1 MLASGQ
7 SNMWVKI
14 FTAKYYPR
22 GTFWSGSLGKNALVV
37 ARGIWSTREFLK
49 KESCCLISK
58 GDTVNLWNAPWI
70 PWDEEDTSRAS
81 FNPII
86 NQSLLLA
93 EQFLIEGQREWNLD
107 WLTWLSDTSFYL
119 E

>member
-22 GTFWSGSLGKNALVV
+22 GTFWSSSLEKNASVI
-37 ARGIWSTREFLK
+37 AKGIWSTREFLK

-58 GDTVNLWNAPWI
+58 GDAINLWNAPRI
-70 PWDEEDTSRAS
+70 PWDEGDTSRAF

-86 NQSLLLA
+86 NLSPLLG
-93 EQFLIEGQREWNLD
+93 EQFLIEG
-107 WLTWLSDTSFYL
+107 
-119 E
+119 